1 MDKISLE
8 TSQHVLINYEP
19 ADIFQRLL
27 AFLVDGII
35 LLAYT
40 FVVNFIWDGVTP
52 QDFAWKSE
60 YGWVMFLLVTI
71 PVFLYY
77 LVIETLWNGYTVGK
91 RIVGIRVVKV
101 DGSRPGLGD
110 YLVRWFFRLFEV
122 TLMAGSVAIIT
133 ILLNGKGQRLG
144 DIVAKT
150 AVVKD
155 KSKTKLSDT
164 IFAEIEDD
172 TEANFSSEI
181 DLSDKDVGIIKEVL
195 NARKTYDY
203 NTWFVMVTKTRKA
216 IEEKTGVVKPE
227 MKSHEYLSAII
238 EDYNRLYDDKV

>member
-1 MDKISLE
+1 
-8 TSQHVLINYEP
+8 
-19 ADIFQRLL
+19 
-27 AFLVDGII
+27 
-35 LLAYT
+35 
-40 FVVNFIWDGVTP
+40 
-52 QDFAWKSE
+52 
-60 YGWVMFLLVTI
+60 
-71 PVFLYY
+71 
-77 LVIETLWNGYTVGK
+77 
-91 RIVGIRVVKV
+91 
-101 DGSRPGLGD
+101 
-110 YLVRWFFRLFEV
+110 
-122 TLMAGSVAIIT
+122 MAGSVAIIT